1 MKSLDSEVSSFFTKT
16 IRKRTRW
23 KSVYCPKITNLVI
36 ISLPNYLAFR
46 RIPTQLSFYYLYGC
60 VEQQGKVGVKSAR
73 EKKKMPVKILKFLPV
88 KPFFCPW
95 KKNKK
100 CPWKK
105 NTRVK
110 KVKKPEKN
118 GREKQILPVKK
129 TKNRQK
135 KSFTPT
141 FFFTPKKK
149 KHWFT
154 PFLTVSLH
162 FW

>member
-1 MKSLDSEVSSFFTKT
+1 MLPSILYEKSFSNLSNSLSILQKKSLWIFSEKIISEVRSQNYPLGPWNQATGHGG
-16 IRKRTRW
+16 RK
-23 KSVYCPKITNLVI
+23 KCPW
-36 ISLPNYLAFR
+36 
-46 RIPTQLSFYYLYGC
+46 
-60 VEQQGKVGVKSAR
+60 
-73 EKKKMPVKILKFLPV
+73 KKKMPVKILKFLPV
-88 KPFFCPW
+88 KPFFSPW

-100 CPWKK
+100 CPWNK

-149 KHWFT
+149 N
-154 PFLTVSLH
+154 TVEIP
-162 FW
+162 